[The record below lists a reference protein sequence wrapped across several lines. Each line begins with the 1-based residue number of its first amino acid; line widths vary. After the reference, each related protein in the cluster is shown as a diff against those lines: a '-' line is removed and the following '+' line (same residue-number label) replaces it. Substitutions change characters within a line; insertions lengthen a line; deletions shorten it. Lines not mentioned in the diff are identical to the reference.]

1 MHVPVVSQ
9 AGSALDR
16 GVHVLSLKIIV
27 GSTRPGRAAELVLPW
42 VRRQADASNSF
53 DIETLDLREWEL
65 PMFAETLQTLGDLRE
80 PSYSQPLVKRW
91 NTTIESTDAVLFV
104 TPEYNHSIPA
114 VLKNAI
120 DTLFFSFALRNK
132 PAAFVAYS
140 RGAVGGARA
149 VEHLAHIAI
158 EAEMVPL
165 RNSVLIPH
173 VQSAFTANG
182 KTADPATS
190 AALAVLLQDL
200 EWWAQVL
207 HDARSSSLPPAIF
220 RRDSDLDN
228 RAAS

>member
-1 MHVPVVSQ
+1 
-9 AGSALDR
+9 
-16 GVHVLSLKIIV
+16 VLSLKIIV

-42 VRRQADASNSF
+42 LRRQADASNSF
-53 DIETLDLREWEL
+53 DVETLDLREWGL
-65 PMFAETLQTLGDLRE
+65 PMFGETLQTLGDLSE
-80 PSYSQPLVKRW
+80 PTYSQPLVKMW
-91 NTTIESTDAVLFV
+91 NTTIEAADAVLFV

-149 VEHLAHIAI
+149 VEHLAHIAL

-173 VQSAFTANG
+173 VQAAFTTSG
-182 KTADPATS
+182 EIVDPATS
-190 AALAVLLQDL
+190 AALTVLLQDL
-200 EWWAQVL
+200 EWWAQML
-207 HDARSSSLPPAIF
+207 QTARTTSLPPAMF
-220 RRDSDLDN
+220 RRNPDLAH